1 MIHMEENN
9 EPTNVS
15 WDLPAK
21 QKGFMI
27 AALLTGAFMGIMN
40 ETLLAT
46 ALPSIQDYFS
56 ISRGAVQWM
65 TTAFLMANGDMIPIS
80 AFLIDRFT
88 TRGLFLSAIG
98 LFGDRTLIAAL
109 APVYTVLL
117 LGRVILSSVSVN
129 IL

>member
-15 WDLPAK
+15 WYLPAK

-56 ISRGAVQWM
+56 ISRGEVHCM
-65 TTAFLMANGDMIPIS
+65 ITDFFLANGVMILIS
-80 AFLIDRFT
+80 AFWICRFSIL
-88 TRGLFLSAIG
+88 GLFLTAIG
-98 LFGDRTLIAAL
+98 LFGAGTLIAAL
-109 APVYTVLL
+109 DRVCPVLL
-117 LGRVILSSVSVN
+117 LGRVSLA
-129 IL
+129 